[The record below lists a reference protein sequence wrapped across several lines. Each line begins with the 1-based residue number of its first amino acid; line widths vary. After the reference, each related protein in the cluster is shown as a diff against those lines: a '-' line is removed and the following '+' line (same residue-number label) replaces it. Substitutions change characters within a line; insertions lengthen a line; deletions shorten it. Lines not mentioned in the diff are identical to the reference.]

1 MQQRSIKIISTG
13 KYLPKRKVTAAALAR
28 EIGVSSEWIAQ
39 KSGVM
44 VRYFVEDETT
54 SQMAAF
60 AAQAAL
66 AAANLSIQAI
76 DCIVCANTVP
86 EQGIPCTAALVQAQ
100 FGQVAAGI
108 PAFDLNATCLSFVTA
123 LDTLSYLIEAG
134 RYQRILLISSE
145 IATLALDWSDHESCT
160 LFGDGAAAV
169 IIERSATTETSAI
182 LSSRM
187 ETYSEAAA
195 LAQCL
200 GGGTKHHPREYVAH
214 PESFIFQMQGRAIY
228 RMASKIL
235 PGFLDRLFG
244 PIGISMADID
254 LVIPH
259 QASLMSMRLL
269 RKQLQIPEDSL
280 MVIAHDHG
288 NTIAASIPMALHEAI
303 QQGKLNRGDRALLL
317 GTAAGFSVGGIVLEY

>member
-1 MQQRSIKIISTG
+1 MQRRSIKIVSTG
-13 KYLPKRKVTAAALAR
+13 KYLPKRKITAQALADK
-28 EIGVSSEWIAQ
+28 IGVSSEWIAK

-54 SQMAAF
+54 SQMATF
-60 AAQAAL
+60 AAKAAL
-66 AAANLSIQAI
+66 AAANLSIQSI

-100 FGQVAAGI
+100 FGAAAAGI

-123 LDTLSYLIEAG
+123 LDTLSYLIDAG

-145 IATLALDWSDHESCT
+145 IATLALDWADHESCT

-169 IIERSATTETSAI
+169 IVARSPATATSAI
-182 LSSRM
+182 LASRM
-187 ETYSEAAA
+187 ETYGEAAA

-244 PIGISMADID
+244 PMGISMADID

-303 QQGKLNRGDRALLL
+303 RQGKLKRGDRALLL

>member
-1 MQQRSIKIISTG
+1 MQQRSIKILSTG
-13 KYLPKRKVTAAALAR
+13 KYLPKHKVTAQALAER
-28 EIGVSSEWIAQ
+28 IGVSSQWIEK

-44 VRYFVEDETT
+44 VRYFVADETT
-54 SQMAAF
+54 SQMATF
-60 AAQAAL
+60 AAKEAL
-66 AAANLSIQAI
+66 ASANLSIQAI

-86 EQGIPCTAALVQAQ
+86 EQGIPCTAALVQRQ
-100 FGQVAAGI
+100 FGQAALGI

-123 LDTLSYLIEAG
+123 FDTLSYLIEAG

-145 IATLALDWSDHESCT
+145 IATHALDWSDHESCT
-160 LFGDGAAAV
+160 LFGDGAAAA
-169 IIERSATTETSAI
+169 IIEKSTGTETSSI
-182 LSSRM
+182 LSARM
-187 ETYSEAAA
+187 ETYSEAAD

-200 GGGTKHHPREYVAH
+200 GGGNKHHPRDYLAH
-214 PESFIFQMQGRAIY
+214 PESFVFQMQGRAIY

-235 PGFLDRLFG
+235 PGFLARLFE
-244 PIGISMADID
+244 PMGITMADID

-269 RKQLQIPEDSL
+269 RKQLEIPEDRL

-288 NTIAASIPMALHEAI
+288 NTIAAAIPMALHEAI
-303 QQGKLNRGDRALLL
+303 HQGKLKRGDRALLL